1 MSYVSDLDT
10 VLYKFHDHKSHKPY
24 PEDEWT
30 LRDAVRGVQIFG
42 GIGSG
47 KSSGSGRTL
56 ALSFLKSGF
65 GGIVLTGKV
74 DETNRW
80 KEYAKELD
88 IDLKD
93 RFVFFEAGK
102 DFKFSTLQYELERS
116 QDEGGGFAD
125 NVVSLFKAIIK
136 MGNRIDGEGNGGS
149 QEPFWMM
156 AMERCLKASIELLQ
170 LAKKGKL
177 HFEKENGV
185 DSDKS
190 PSEFD
195 LTIPNI
201 AKVLRDTPI
210 GKGFYN
216 RFNELANSNSFS
228 KNEKLQKWADES
240 FVIYA
245 LTWAN
250 YYIRQKQNKAD
261 EKGKSYSKKL
271 ESNLRNY
278 EVFSSYFL
286 SEISTLAE
294 RTRSSIF
301 EHFFALANPFRSGLL
316 ADYFSGDTS
325 PEILPER
332 TFDGKIIVLNFPV
345 KKYLQL
351 GVYAQVIYKKIW
363 QQVVEAR
370 DVDKS
375 PRPVFMWVDES
386 QYFINED
393 DVLFQTTARSAK
405 ASTVLISQNIS
416 NYYATIGGNN
426 AKALV
431 DSLLGN
437 LATKIFHNNNDYVTN
452 EWAANTIGKDY
463 DKKISV
469 GEGGSTISTELEYQ
483 VLPKKFSGLK
493 TGGKLNENEVCA
505 VVICSDK
512 NWHSSYNYMVAK
524 FKQKVLK

>member
-1 MSYVSDLDT
+1 M
-10 VLYKFHDHKSHKPY
+10 
-24 PEDEWT
+24 
-30 LRDAVRGVQIFG
+30 
-42 GIGSG
+42 
-47 KSSGSGRTL
+47 
-56 ALSFLKSGF
+56 
-65 GGIVLTGKV
+65 
-74 DETNRW
+74 
-80 KEYAKELD
+80 
-88 IDLKD
+88 
-93 RFVFFEAGK
+93 
-102 DFKFSTLQYELERS
+102 
-116 QDEGGGFAD
+116 
-125 NVVSLFKAIIK
+125 
-136 MGNRIDGEGNGGS
+136 
-149 QEPFWMM
+149 
-156 AMERCLKASIELLQ
+156 
-170 LAKKGKL
+170 
-177 HFEKENGV
+177 
-185 DSDKS
+185 
-190 PSEFD
+190 
-195 LTIPNI
+195 
-201 AKVLRDTPI
+201 
-210 GKGFYN
+210 
-216 RFNELANSNSFS
+216 
-228 KNEKLQKWADES
+228 
-240 FVIYA
+240 
-245 LTWAN
+245 
-250 YYIRQKQNKAD
+250 
-261 EKGKSYSKKL
+261 
-271 ESNLRNY
+271 
-278 EVFSSYFL
+278 FSSYFL

>member
-1 MSYVSDLDT
+1 MSYVSDLDD
-10 VLYKFHDHKSHKPY
+10 VIYKFVQAKHEQPF
-24 PEDEWT
+24 PEDNWT

-47 KSSGSGRTL
+47 KSSGSGRSL

-74 DETNRW
+74 DEAERW
-80 KEYAKELD
+80 KNYAKELSME
-88 IDLKD
+88 D
-93 RFVFFEAGK
+93 RLVFFDPTE
-102 DFKFSTLQYELERS
+102 DYKFNPLQYELERS

-125 NVVSLFKAIIK
+125 NVVGLFKAIIK

-250 YYIRQKQNKAD
+250 YYIKEKQKKAE
-261 EKGKSYSKKL
+261 EKGKSKSKKL

-278 EVFSSYFL
+278 EVVSSYFL

-325 PEILPER
+325 PEILPEK
-332 TFDGKIIVLNFPV
+332 TFEGKIIVLNFPV

-363 QQVVEAR
+363 QQAVEAR
-370 DVDKS
+370 HVGKS
-375 PRPVFMWVDES
+375 TRPVFMWVDES

-405 ASTVLISQNIS
+405 ACTVLISQNIS
-416 NYYATIGGNN
+416 NYYATIGGSN
-426 AKALV
+426 AKPLV

-463 DKKISV
+463 KGKV
-469 GEGGSTISTELEYQ
+469 STSDESTSYTKELEYQ
-483 VLPKKFSGLK
+483 FLPKNFSLLR
-493 TGGKLNENEVCA
+493 TGGNFHKDEVEA
-505 VVICSDK
+505 VVITADK
-512 NWHSSYNYMVAK
+512 KWHSNRNYTIST
-524 FKQKVLK
+524 FKQKSI

>member
-1 MSYVSDLDT
+1 MSYVSDLDD
-10 VLYKFHDHKSHKPY
+10 VIYKFVQAKHEQPF
-24 PEDEWT
+24 PEDNWT

-47 KSSGSGRTL
+47 KSSGSGRAL
-56 ALSFLKSGF
+56 AHSFLESGF

-74 DETNRW
+74 DEAKRW
-80 KEYAKELD
+80 KEYAKELNID
-88 IDLKD
+88 IDKK
-93 RFVFFEAGK
+93 FVFFEPGK
-102 DFKFSTLQYELERS
+102 NFKFNPLQYELERS

-177 HFEKENGV
+177 HFEKENGI

-216 RFNELANSNSFS
+216 RFSDLVNSSSFS

-240 FVIYA
+240 FVIYS

-250 YYIRQKQNKAD
+250 YYIRQKQKKA
-261 EKGKSYSKKL
+261 EETGKSKGKKL

-278 EVFSSYFL
+278 EVVSSYFL

-325 PEILPER
+325 PEILPEK
-332 TFDGKIIVLNFPV
+332 TFDGKIIVLNFPI

-363 QQVVEAR
+363 QQAVEAR
-370 DVDKS
+370 NVGKS
-375 PRPVFMWVDES
+375 TRPVFMWVDES

-405 ASTVLISQNIS
+405 ACTVLISQNIS

-452 EWAANTIGKDY
+452 EWAANTIGKY
-463 DKKISV
+463 YRGKISTS
-469 GEGGSTISTELEYQ
+469 EDSSTYTKELEYQ
-483 VLPKKFSGLK
+483 FLPKDFAQLK
-493 TGGKLNENEVCA
+493 TGGKFNNDEVAA
-505 VVICSDK
+505 VILTADK
-512 NWHSSYNYMVAK
+512 KWHSKKSYTISI
-524 FKQKVLK
+524 FKQKQT